1 MTMVRLYPK
10 NLSPQLISTF
20 QIKLSFTMQNWQKGC
35 NKAAQKGH
43 ADTVLVL
50 YFHNV
55 IAVAFDKKQI
65 VNTPVNKTFKGD
77 KNNPNIAG
85 TTMKTYLFKL
95 A

>member
-1 MTMVRLYPK
+1 MTIVE
-10 NLSPQLISTF
+10 LSKKFLTLTYFNFS
-20 QIKLSFTMQNWQKGC
+20 IKLSFTMQNWQKGC

-65 VNTPVNKTFKGD
+65 VNTPVNKTF
-77 KNNPNIAG
+77 
-85 TTMKTYLFKL
+85 
-95 A
+95 

>member
-1 MTMVRLYPK
+1 MTVV
-10 NLSPQLISTF
+10 
-20 QIKLSFTMQNWQKGC
+20 KLSKKFLTSTYFNFSNKIELYHANWQKGC

-50 YFHNV
+50 YCHNV

-85 TTMKTYLFKL
+85 TTVKTY
-95 A
+95 

>member
-1 MTMVRLYPK
+1 
-10 NLSPQLISTF
+10 
-20 QIKLSFTMQNWQKGC
+20 MQNWQKGC

-50 YFHNV
+50 YCHNV

-77 KNNPNIAG
+77 KNNPNVAG